1 METARNGIFAPLNLL
16 LSLMQPGGREANW
29 ELETP
34 LRRRQPGQLM
44 DKPQEPVFRTC
55 SQPAR
60 KRADA
65 HICLSAS
72 LACQARK

>member
-1 METARNGIFAPLNLL
+1 MGSR
-16 LSLMQPGGREANW
+16 
-29 ELETP
+29 LETP

-44 DKPQEPVFRTC
+44 GKPQEPVFRTC
-55 SQPAR
+55 LQPAQPAR

>member
-1 METARNGIFAPLNLL
+1 MGFLPLEFAPVFDTAWRAG
-16 LSLMQPGGREANW
+16 S

-44 DKPQEPVFRTC
+44 GKPQEPVFRTY